1 MVLVDANVLLDILT
15 DDPAWRS
22 WSEERLLA
30 VLEVD
35 QAAVNP
41 IIYAELGA
49 AYRTATEL
57 DRALSGWPFQ
67 RLPLPYEAAFPA
79 AQAFLRYRRKG
90 GKRHSPLP
98 DFYIG
103 AHAMVAR
110 LTLLTR
116 DAPRYRTYFP
126 KVRLISPEANGR
138 STTTS

>member
-15 DDPAWRS
+15 DDPKWRI
-22 WSEERLLA
+22 WSEEKLLT
-30 VLEVD
+30 VIETD
-35 QAAVNP
+35 QAGVNP

-49 AYRTATEL
+49 AYRTAPEL
-57 DRALSGWPFQ
+57 DRALSDWPVQ

-90 GKRHSPLP
+90 GQRRSPLP

-103 AHAMVAR
+103 AHAAAAG

-116 DAPRYRTYFP
+116 HTPRYRAYFP
-126 KVRLISPEANGR
+126 TVRLISP
-138 STTTS
+138 